1 VHRLVHV
8 LARRWRPVAGVV
20 GVVGLLVLVWLAE
33 PREVRSPDAPAE
45 RVAAATAPAPN
56 SAARGLDR
64 PNTTPGARPGQP
76 PEPTPASATVAQRAA
91 FVRSIAERDLAAFGH
106 AVEHQ
111 DIAPQ
116 AAVAVAAVLRREAA
130 QIDRLA
136 TEATDAAAL
145 LSAVEGMREQT
156 DNEVAAILNG
166 HALRAYALIRQG
178 VGPDVDA
185 VGP

>member
-1 VHRLVHV
+1 M
-8 LARRWRPVAGVV
+8 ARRWRPIAGVV
-20 GVVGLLVLVWLAE
+20 GALGVLGLVWLAG
-33 PREVRSPDAPAE
+33 PREGRSPDATAE
-45 RVAAATAPAPN
+45 VVAAIPAPAPH
-56 SAARGLDR
+56 
-64 PNTTPGARPGQP
+64 TPSPELGRPGDAPRVP
-76 PEPTPASATVAQRAA
+76 PVQSPVPTPASATVAQRAA

-116 AAVAVAAVLRREAA
+116 AAAAVAGVLRREAA
-130 QIDRLA
+130 HIDRLS
-136 TEATDAAAL
+136 TDATDANTL
-145 LSAVEGMREQT
+145 LSAVEGVREQT

-185 VGP
+185 VDR

>member
-1 VHRLVHV
+1 M
-8 LARRWRPVAGVV
+8 
-20 GVVGLLVLVWLAE
+20 VGLLVLVWLAE

-45 RVAAATAPAPN
+45 RVAAATAPAPHTP
-56 SAARGLDR
+56 SPELGR
-64 PNTTPGARPGQP
+64 PVDAPRVP
-76 PEPTPASATVAQRAA
+76 PVQSSVPTPTSATLAQRAA
-91 FVRSIAERDLAAFGH
+91 VVRGIAERDLAAFGY

-116 AAVAVAAVLRREAA
+116 AAAAVAAVLRREAA
-130 QIDRLA
+130 QVDRLA

-145 LSAVEGMREQT
+145 LSAVEGVREQT

-185 VGP
+185 VDR